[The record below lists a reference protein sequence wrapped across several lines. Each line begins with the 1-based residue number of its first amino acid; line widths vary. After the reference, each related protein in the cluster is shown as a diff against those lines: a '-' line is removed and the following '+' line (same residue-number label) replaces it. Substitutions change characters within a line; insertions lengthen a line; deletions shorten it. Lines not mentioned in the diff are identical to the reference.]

1 VRETTNNK
9 MKYKIQTESAFGW
22 ADFKYSDDDGKTYN
36 LDLYDTEEE
45 ARIELNSILSE
56 FGEDDDYY
64 RIVTEDVEE
73 EYNLY

>member
-1 VRETTNNK
+1 

-36 LDLYDTEEE
+36 LDLYESEEE
-45 ARIELNSILSE
+45 AKKELSVILSE
-56 FGEDDDYY
+56 FGEDEELY

-73 EYNLY
+73 EFNLY

>member
-1 VRETTNNK
+1 MRETTNNK

-45 ARIELNSILSE
+45 ARI
-56 FGEDDDYY
+56 
-64 RIVTEDVEE
+64 
-73 EYNLY
+73 